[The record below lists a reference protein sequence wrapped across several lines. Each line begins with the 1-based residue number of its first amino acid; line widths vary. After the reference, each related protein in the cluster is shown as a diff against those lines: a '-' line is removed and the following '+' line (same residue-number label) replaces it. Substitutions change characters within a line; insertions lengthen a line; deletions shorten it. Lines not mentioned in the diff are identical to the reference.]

1 MRIYAELVE
10 ISDYGK
16 LSWRRGQ
23 PFSGRRSGAG
33 APFVKEDDEKKKGNN
48 RNYESLISNHFLSY
62 LYWMNEEKQDD
73 YYLYELQ
80 DRVSAKILQFHECEV
95 KVLTFRRFKCVFM
108 HHVM

>member
-16 LSWRRGQ
+16 LSWRRRQ

-48 RNYESLISNHFLSY
+48 RNYQSLISNHFLSY
-62 LYWMNEEKQDD
+62 LYWMDEEKQDD

-80 DRVSAKILQFHECEV
+80 DQGKRENSTVP
-95 KVLTFRRFKCVFM
+95 LTFRKFKCVFM